1 MRLPVQTP
9 ESQRANAEIVISK
22 QLYYL
27 RRTLLVN
34 LNFADKQH
42 LLGLISENDRNMI
55 VEMNRDLLDVLNDVS
70 DDYQGPS

>member
-70 DDYQGPS
+70 DDYQAPS

>member
-42 LLGLISENDRNMI
+42 LLGMISENDRNMI
-55 VEMNRDLLDVLNDVS
+55 AEMNRDLLDVLDDVS
-70 DDYQGPS
+70 DDYQAPS